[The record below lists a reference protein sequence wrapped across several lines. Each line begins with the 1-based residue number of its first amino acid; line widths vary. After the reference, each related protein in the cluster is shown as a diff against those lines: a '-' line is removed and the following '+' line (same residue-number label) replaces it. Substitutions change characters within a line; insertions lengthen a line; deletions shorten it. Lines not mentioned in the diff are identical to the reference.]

1 MINWSPLELPADL
14 VFNIY
19 TFGHDSDNILQVN
32 VRDDQNIPFKNVYK
46 KKKRKKFPLT
56 GK

>member
-1 MINWSPLELPADL
+1 MDL

-19 TFGHDSDNILQVN
+19 TFGYDSDNILQVKTQ
-32 VRDDQNIPFKNVYK
+32 DDVQHELKNQNIHLKNVYK
-46 KKKRKKFPLT
+46 KKKRKRKKLPLT